1 MLGNKRG
8 KLVLI
13 LAVLVAVAAVSRIY
27 WTSSL
32 PEHAPGGLQLQEHTT
47 ETTTSEESGA
57 ETKEIVIG
65 EDVILSILQETL
77 DNQISISDLSAEID
91 DGAGVSVT
99 GNVNKSDI
107 AKLLETQDGSIAQS
121 YKAVLDMFPDSLPLE
136 LKIWVKISESK
147 TAELMP
153 GGLSIGSMEIP
164 DSMLEENFYDKIES
178 SFNRELQKQITS
190 VDTVA
195 AKDGNIVIT
204 GT

>member
-1 MLGNKRG
+1 MRGNKRG

-47 ETTTSEESGA
+47 ETTSEESNA
-57 ETKEIVIG
+57 ETKEVVIG
-65 EDVILSILQETL
+65 EDMILSMLQETL

-91 DGAGVSVT
+91 DGAGICVT

-107 AKLLETQDGSIAQS
+107 AKLLETQDDSIAQA
-121 YKAVLDMFPDSLPLE
+121 YQAVLDMFPDSLPMQ
-136 LKIWVKISESK
+136 LKIRVQTSDTK
-147 TAELMP
+147 TAELIP

-164 DSMLEENFYDKIES
+164 DSMLEENFYDEIES
-178 SFNRELQKQITS
+178 SFNRELQKQITA
-190 VDTVA
+190 VDAVA